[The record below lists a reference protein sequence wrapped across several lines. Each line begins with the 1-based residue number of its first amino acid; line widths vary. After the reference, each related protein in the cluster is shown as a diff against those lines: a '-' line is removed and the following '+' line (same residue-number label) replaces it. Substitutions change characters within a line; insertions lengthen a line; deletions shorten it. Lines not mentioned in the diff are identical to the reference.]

1 MKINQNPLKTKQL
14 EKGINQLM
22 DEGVAQLFILN
33 INGRKI
39 IGTVGLLQFE
49 VIQHRLLYEYG
60 AECSFESLKI
70 FKACWIEPI
79 DKNDT
84 FDDFKKV
91 KQKFLATDTQ
101 NKIVFLADSE
111 FTLEMTKTKYPNLI
125 FHYSSE
131 F

>member
-1 MKINQNPLKTKQL
+1 MKTKQL

-22 DEGVAQLFILN
+22 DEGVAQLFTLN

-60 AECSFESLKI
+60 AECSFESLNI
-70 FKACWIEPI
+70 YKACWIESVN
-79 DKNDT
+79 KNDS
-84 FDDFKKV
+84 FDDFKKA
-91 KQKFLATDTQ
+91 KHKFIAIDI
-101 NKIVFLADSE
+101 KKKPVFLADSE
-111 FTLEMTKTKYPNLI
+111 FSLEMTKTKFPNLI
-125 FHYSSE
+125 FHNSSE

>member
-1 MKINQNPLKTKQL
+1 M
-14 EKGINQLM
+14 
-22 DEGVAQLFILN
+22 
-33 INGRKI
+33 
-39 IGTVGLLQFE
+39 LQFE

-60 AECSFESLKI
+60 AECSFESLNI
-70 FKACWIEPI
+70 FKAFWIEPI

-111 FTLEMTKTKYPNLI
+111 FTLEMTKTKYPDLI